1 MSQQLH
7 VVFGAGQVGAG
18 LAALLL
24 AQGHRVRVV
33 RRSQRDVASGI
44 EVVAGDATDPA
55 FAIEA
60 TRGAQVLYH
69 CMNPSAYT
77 ASAWAQEYPRQGEAL
92 IAAAVAHDARLVVL
106 DNLYGYGVVE
116 GARTESTR
124 MGAEG
129 PKGLVRVAWAARLEQ
144 AAAEQG
150 LRYVAG
156 RAGDFFGP
164 GAGEQALLSMPALA
178 ALGRGWP
185 VLLIGDP
192 SAQHAFSFVPDV
204 VAGLAALGSADEVDG
219 RTFHLPVVQVP
230 PRRLVE
236 EVAAALGVRSRVLG
250 MPGWL
255 LGLLAPVVPLLGEL
269 RETLYQWDRPFEVDD
284 SAFRMRFP
292 ALGTDS
298 ARAAAVIAAAL
309 AA

>member
-1 MSQQLH
+1 VLAIVTTQRIVEHSQ
-7 VVFGAGQVGAG
+7 
-18 LAALLL
+18 ALT
-24 AQGHRVRVV
+24 RYVRW
-33 RRSQRDVASGI
+33 R
-44 EVVAGDATDPA
+44 
-55 FAIEA
+55 EA
-60 TRGAQVLYH
+60 
-69 CMNPSAYT
+69 
-77 ASAWAQEYPRQGEAL
+77 
-92 IAAAVAHDARLVVL
+92 
-106 DNLYGYGVVE
+106 
-116 GARTESTR
+116 
-124 MGAEG
+124 
-129 PKGLVRVAWAARLEQ
+129 
-144 AAAEQG
+144 QG
-150 LRYVAG
+150 LRVIVGTEA
-156 RAGDFFGP
+156 DWDQST
-164 GAGEQALLSMPALA
+164 ELSSARRPERI
-178 ALGRGWP
+178 RGWLRSIRNESGLGQ